1 MVAILLASGFEESE
15 AIVPAD
21 LLRRA
26 GVEVALVSLGE
37 LLVESSHH
45 ITVRADMTLAEL
57 DSSKVELLFLPG
69 GLGGVDNLSKDG
81 RVAALVRELADKGK
95 YVTAICAAPTLLG
108 GYGLL
113 KGKRAVCY
121 PGMEEGL
128 TGAQVQKGCPVV
140 TDGRIVTGEAAGSAV
155 PFGLKLVETLKGP
168 QATREVAQAIHYHGE
183 F

>member
-1 MVAILLASGFEESE
+1 MVAILLAPGFEESE

-26 GVEVALVSLGE
+26 GVEVALVSIGE
-37 LLVESSHH
+37 ALVESSHH

-69 GLGGVDNLSKDG
+69 GLGGVDNLSKDD
-81 RVAALVRELADKGK
+81 RVAALVREMVDKGN

-108 GYGLL
+108 RYGLL
-113 KGKRAVCY
+113 EEKQAVCY
-121 PGMEEGL
+121 PGMEDGL
-128 TGAQVQKGCPVV
+128 TGARVQKGCPVV
-140 TDGRIVTGEAAGSAV
+140 TDGRIVTGEAAGSAI
-155 PFGLKLVETLKGP
+155 PFGLKLVELLKGP
-168 QATREVAQAIHYHGE
+168 QAAQTVARAIHYHGE